1 MSKKLSDRVQE
12 AIDWIASEYKFLQ
25 DLHYRLS
32 ILSKFYIAKLA
43 LINRTSDEQRR
54 RQLQKELVQE
64 ANLHK
69 SLVVARYIGKAE
81 RRANRPI
88 HDILKAL
95 HEVHD
100 SNIDK
105 IARDVDIPNKLL
117 LKNTSIYFGTLHKH
131 LKRLNTS
138 VKLEAKYPDKST
150 EAKIQQELKELETE
164 VGGLETSAASLE
176 AGLRKIKQRMP
187 TVDLSRR
194 GLLGKVA
201 LGAGGAVVA
210 ATGLSRLAH
219 AQEVPFEE
227 WGDILGKSPATITED
242 GFLTSSRF
250 QKEGDCFNFI
260 RYGFSAFEFLGG
272 KSTLLVGPVNGVFDL
287 RSIEPFQ
294 HFPANEFFSHVGQL
308 PKEVKI
314 LYPGTSD
321 HLAPLQIAYVLGK
334 HNPELSLVHFT
345 YTDIW
350 AFWALRLTSQLATL
364 EKLGVVAQFKYDHE
378 GDPQSRRGP
387 LAMKIK
393 FKLPTG
399 GRLLDVEVQFNIN
412 IHKKGFF
419 EEKDSCTYDILI
431 NHYNHEQFIEDVF
444 IKRRSDD
451 CSGKPYV
458 IMGSAKNYK
467 EEDLTKYSEHHLSLP
482 GDYCEGTTKAIVHFL
497 GREKRKEEGK
507 EEKEKK

>member
-43 LINRTSDEQRR
+43 LIHRTSDEQRR
-54 RQLQKELVQE
+54 KQLQKELVQE

-100 SNIDK
+100 SNIER
-105 IARDVDIPNKLL
+105 IAREVDIPNKLL
-117 LKNTSIYFGTLHKH
+117 LKDTSIYFGTLHKH
-131 LKRLNTS
+131 LKRLNRS
-138 VKLEAKYPDKST
+138 VNLEAKYPDRST

-164 VGGLETSAASLE
+164 VGALETSAASLE
-176 AGLRKIKQRMP
+176 AGLKKIKERMP
-187 TVDLSRR
+187 IVDLSRR
-194 GLLGKVA
+194 RALGKFA
-201 LGAGGAVVA
+201 LGAGTVVA
-210 ATGLSRLAH
+210 AGIGLPRSAR
-219 AQEVPFEE
+219 AQEVPYEE
-227 WGDILGKSPATITED
+227 WEDIFGKSPATITED
-242 GFLTSSRF
+242 GFLTSPRF
-250 QKEGDCFNFI
+250 QKGGDNFNFI
-260 RYGFSAFEFLGG
+260 RHGFSAFEFIGG
-272 KSTLLVGPVNGVFDL
+272 KGGLIVGPVNGVFDL
-287 RSIEPFQ
+287 RSVEPFQ
-294 HFPANEFFSHVGQL
+294 HFPANEFFSHLGHS

-334 HNPELSLVHFT
+334 HNPELGLVHFT

-350 AFWALRLTSQLATL
+350 IHWALRLARQLSTL
-364 EKLGVVAQFKYDHE
+364 DTLKVIAHFKNTYE
-378 GDPQSRRGP
+378 GNPESRKGP
-387 LAMKIK
+387 FAMNLK

-399 GRLLDVEVQFNIN
+399 GRLLDIEVQFNIN

-431 NHYNHEQFIEDVF
+431 NHYNHEEFIEEVF
-444 IKRRSDD
+444 IKAREKG
-451 CSGKPYV
+451 CSNKPYV

-467 EEDLTKYSEHHLSLP
+467 EEDLTKYSEHHIQLP
-482 GDYCEGTTKAIVHFL
+482 GDYCEGTTHAIVHFL
-497 GREKRKEEGK
+497 GREKPKEEGK
-507 EEKEKK
+507 EEKK